1 MCVKYVRTH
10 TNHTPEL
17 KHVPLSKSVREE
29 VRQKYYGEN
38 RKIGFY
44 SGRYVFCLSVKVL
57 YTFVYTYVGI
67 RGSLQVVVI
76 EKSSYVR
83 LLERHL
89 SQGKMPET
97 LFVQWTMP

>member
-1 MCVKYVRTH
+1 M
-10 TNHTPEL
+10 E
-17 KHVPLSKSVREE
+17 
-29 VRQKYYGEN
+29 
-38 RKIGFY
+38 KIEKLDSILDGMF
-44 SGRYVFCLSVKVL
+44 FCLSVKVL